1 MADTPSQREASDYVV
16 TALYG
21 TLMLLAGS
29 RLVFAH
35 GIPCWEAW
43 GRKRLVLALVLLMSA
58 LRCAEK
64 VDGFVEGSSNMGTI
78 VQVCADRIAVCVW
91 FTLLGYVLLQWIN
104 IARAKYSKQATCL
117 KRTFLLCNLVFY
129 CLVLAVTIVF
139 ETGTVVPALV
149 MDLPRAV
156 IGTMALMLTVGVT
169 YVAVLV
175 AQHVKHLPGAVQA
188 RYTLALRVFMVVMAS
203 VAVVFLAQLLTYI
216 VVLAVALRQDKG
228 MGIILTSSC
237 GDYTVLCNVL
247 ARWLPELLP
256 ATLILMVVWTP
267 DA

>member
-91 FTLLGYVLLQWIN
+91 FTLLGYVLLQW
-104 IARAKYSKQATCL
+104 
-117 KRTFLLCNLVFY
+117 
-129 CLVLAVTIVF
+129 
-139 ETGTVVPALV
+139 
-149 MDLPRAV
+149 
-156 IGTMALMLTVGVT
+156 
-169 YVAVLV
+169 
-175 AQHVKHLPGAVQA
+175 
-188 RYTLALRVFMVVMAS
+188 
-203 VAVVFLAQLLTYI
+203 
-216 VVLAVALRQDKG
+216 
-228 MGIILTSSC
+228 
-237 GDYTVLCNVL
+237 
-247 ARWLPELLP
+247 
-256 ATLILMVVWTP
+256 
-267 DA
+267 